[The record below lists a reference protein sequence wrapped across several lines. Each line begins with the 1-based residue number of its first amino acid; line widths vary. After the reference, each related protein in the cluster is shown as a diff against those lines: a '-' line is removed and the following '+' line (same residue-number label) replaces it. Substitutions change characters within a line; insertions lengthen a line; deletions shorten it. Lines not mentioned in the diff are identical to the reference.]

1 MYRKSQFERE
11 REKSARKR
19 NGEIMC
25 AKMVTCRL
33 CSSAADDASC
43 LPPERHIHWM
53 CDDVQRSLFVASPEC
68 IRWMFNRIE
77 VPMAGYRCANEIT
90 RRTFDAAHSSN
101 RSWCL
106 FGKHPVQWTLLHRRL
121 SYSKTSRD
129 LRRLVSPLYLYIVQQ
144 LFLFENLGKSSI
156 NLGPCRRMLFTARR
170 TLLFANL

>member
-1 MYRKSQFERE
+1 MTAFIANRLSVMSCYRDGAEWEPGERLNYVSKISVRERE

-129 LRRLVSPLYLYIVQQ
+129 LRRLVTSV
-144 LFLFENLGKSSI
+144 SS
-156 NLGPCRRMLFTARR
+156 
-170 TLLFANL
+170 LLI